1 VAASNPA
8 FFMAPGFSKTQVAA
22 NNADGTPNSPKNPES
37 RGNTLIMF
45 ATGEGQTNPA
55 GIDGALATSTP
66 YPQPVL
72 PVSVTIGGV
81 PATLQYYGAAPGEL
95 AGVMQ
100 LNVQIP
106 ANAPTGTAVPV
117 SVTVGTAPSPA
128 NATLSIH

>member
-1 VAASNPA
+1 
-8 FFMAPGFSKTQVAA
+8 MAPGFSKTQLAA
-22 NNADGTPNSPKNPES
+22 NNADGTPNSPANPES

-55 GIDGALATSTP
+55 GIDGALANTAP
-66 YPQPVL
+66 YPKPVL

-100 LNVQIP
+100 LNVEVP
-106 ANAPTGTAVPV
+106 ANAPTGTAVLV
-117 SVTVGTAPSPA
+117 SVTVGTAQSPA